1 MPRKRRSYPAE
12 LKAKVA
18 LEALREEA
26 TMAELAARYDVHP
39 NLIATWKKTA
49 RQTVLAGFSGNH
61 ERQEASRETEVKELR
76 AKIGE
81 LVIERDCYR
90 RPSVGEPRPESRD
103 GRSHPPTDQHR
114 TAMPLGVDRPL
125 VVLLRGHGREPV
137 DPAPDA
143 VDRRAVLGDAVLR
156 LAADDTLAP
165 PSGRHGLSQAGAP
178 PDAMGVHA
186 LYQRPRTSQ
195 PHPAHRIYPYLL
207 RDLPITRPNHVWC
220 TDVTY
225 IPLRRGFLYLVAV
238 MDWASRKVL
247 SWRLS
252 NTLDASFCVEALH
265 EALER
270 YGPPEIFNSDQ
281 GSQFTSVDFTD
292 VLTEAG
298 IRISMDGKG
307 RWMDNVFIERLWRSL
322 KYECV
327 YLSEFATGSQ
337 ARTGIGGWMDF
348 YDRCRPHSSLNDRTP
363 DEAYTND
370 GADTSPGL
378 RPVSCQPNVA

>member
-1 MPRKRRSYPAE
+1 M
-12 LKAKVA
+12 
-18 LEALREEA
+18 
-26 TMAELAARYDVHP
+26 
-39 NLIATWKKTA
+39 
-49 RQTVLAGFSGNH
+49 LAG
-61 ERQEASRETEVKELR
+61 LR
-76 AKIGE
+76 
-81 LVIERDCYR
+81 IEDDDAAVRVA
-90 RPSVGEPRPESRD
+90 VGD
-103 GRSHPPTDQHR
+103 
-114 TAMPLGVDRPL
+114 VDL
-125 VVLLRGHGREPV
+125 VVL
-137 DPAPDA
+137 
-143 VDRRAVLGDAVLR
+143 
-156 LAADDTLAP
+156 
-165 PSGRHGLSQAGAP
+165 
-178 PDAMGVHA
+178 GVHEDVSRLTEELGA
-186 LYQRPRTSQ
+186 AAAFRPPT
-195 PHPAHRIYPYLL
+195 
-207 RDLPITRPNHVWC
+207 
-220 TDVTY
+220 
-225 IPLRRGFLYLVAV
+225 
-238 MDWASRKVL
+238 
-247 SWRLS
+247 
-252 NTLDASFCVEALH
+252 EALH

-370 GADTSPGL
+370 GADTNPGL

>member
-1 MPRKRRSYPAE
+1 MVDPNHTRLSIVRQCRWVSIARSSFYYEGTGETPLTLRLMRLIDEQFLETPFFGSRQMTRWLRRQGDMVSRKR
-12 LKAKVA
+12 V
-18 LEALREEA
+18 
-26 TMAELAARYDVHP
+26 
-39 NLIATWKKTA
+39 
-49 RQTVLAGFSGNH
+49 
-61 ERQEASRETEVKELR
+61 
-76 AKIGE
+76 
-81 LVIERDCYR
+81 R
-90 RPSVGEPRPESRD
+90 RLMR
-103 GRSHPPTDQHR
+103 
-114 TAMPLGVDRPL
+114 
-125 VVLLRGHGREPV
+125 LL
-137 DPAPDA
+137 
-143 VDRRAVLGDAVLR
+143 
-156 LAADDTLAP
+156 
-165 PSGRHGLSQAGAP
+165 
-178 PDAMGVHA
+178 GVHA

-207 RDLPITRPNHVWC
+207 RNLPITRPNHVWC

-225 IPLRRGFLYLVAV
+225 IPLQRGFLYLVAV
-238 MDWASRKVL
+238 MDWASRTVL

-327 YLSEFATGSQ
+327 YLSEFATCSE
-337 ARTGIGGWMDF
+337 ARSGISWWMDF
-348 YDRCRPHSSLNDRTP
+348 YNERRPHSALDDRTP
-363 DEAYTND
+363 QEAYTD
-370 GADTSPGL
+370 GEVARSPGL
-378 RPVSCQPNVA
+378 RPVSRQPKVA

>member
-1 MPRKRRSYPAE
+1 MVDPNHPRISIVRQCRLVSIARSSFYDAGTGESPLTLRLMRLIDEQFLETPFYGSRQMTRWLRRQGDMVSRKR
-12 LKAKVA
+12 V
-18 LEALREEA
+18 
-26 TMAELAARYDVHP
+26 
-39 NLIATWKKTA
+39 
-49 RQTVLAGFSGNH
+49 
-61 ERQEASRETEVKELR
+61 
-76 AKIGE
+76 
-81 LVIERDCYR
+81 R
-90 RPSVGEPRPESRD
+90 RLMR
-103 GRSHPPTDQHR
+103 
-114 TAMPLGVDRPL
+114 
-125 VVLLRGHGREPV
+125 LL
-137 DPAPDA
+137 
-143 VDRRAVLGDAVLR
+143 
-156 LAADDTLAP
+156 
-165 PSGRHGLSQAGAP
+165 
-178 PDAMGVHA
+178 GVHA

-220 TDVTY
+220 TDVTD

-252 NTLDASFCVEALH
+252 TTLDARFCVEALH

-270 YGPPEIFNSDQ
+270 DGPPEIFNSDQ
-281 GSQFTSVDFTD
+281 GSQFTSVDVTD

-307 RWMDNVFIERLWRSL
+307 RWLDNVFIERLWRSL
-322 KYECV
+322 TYECV

-337 ARTGIGGWMDF
+337 ARPGIGGWMDF

>member
-1 MPRKRRSYPAE
+1 MVDP
-12 LKAKVA
+12 
-18 LEALREEA
+18 
-26 TMAELAARYDVHP
+26 T
-39 NLIATWKKTA
+39 
-49 RQTVLAGFSGNH
+49 
-61 ERQEASRETEVKELR
+61 
-76 AKIGE
+76 
-81 LVIERDCYR
+81 
-90 RPSVGEPRPESRD
+90 
-103 GRSHPPTDQHR
+103 TDQHR

-137 DPAPDA
+137 DPAPEA
-143 VDRRAVLGDAVLR
+143 VDHRRAVLGDAVLR

-178 PDAMGVHA
+178 PDATAGGCT
-186 LYQRPRTSQ
+186 RSTSGPGTSQ

-225 IPLRRGFLYLVAV
+225 IPLRRGFLSLVAV
-238 MDWASRKVL
+238 MDWASRTGL

-252 NTLDASFCVEALH
+252 NTLEASFCVEALH
-265 EALER
+265 EARER

-337 ARTGIGGWMDF
+337 AR
-348 YDRCRPHSSLNDRTP
+348 DRHRRV
-363 DEAYTND
+363 D
-370 GADTSPGL
+370 GLL
-378 RPVSCQPNVA
+378 RPVPAPTRRSTTGRRTRRTLTTGLTRARGYGRSPVSPMSLEA

>member
-1 MPRKRRSYPAE
+1 MPAADQANASQADPPGLTVSVSVSALQHLLIEVLRRPVE
-12 LKAKVA
+12 FT
-18 LEALREEA
+18 EALR
-26 TMAELAARYDVHP
+26 
-39 NLIATWKKTA
+39 
-49 RQTVLAGFSGNH
+49 
-61 ERQEASRETEVKELR
+61 
-76 AKIGE
+76 
-81 LVIERDCYR
+81 
-90 RPSVGEPRPESRD
+90 
-103 GRSHPPTDQHR
+103 
-114 TAMPLGVDRPL
+114 
-125 VVLLRGHGREPV
+125 
-137 DPAPDA
+137 
-143 VDRRAVLGDAVLR
+143 
-156 LAADDTLAP
+156 
-165 PSGRHGLSQAGAP
+165 
-178 PDAMGVHA
+178 
-186 LYQRPRTSQ
+186 
-195 PHPAHRIYPYLL
+195 
-207 RDLPITRPNHVWC
+207 
-220 TDVTY
+220 
-225 IPLRRGFLYLVAV
+225 
-238 MDWASRKVL
+238 
-247 SWRLS
+247 
-252 NTLDASFCVEALH
+252 

-370 GADTSPGL
+370 GADTNPGL

>member
-1 MPRKRRSYPAE
+1 MPGRRDGLGEPHGA
-12 LKAKVA
+12 
-18 LEALREEA
+18 
-26 TMAELAARYDVHP
+26 
-39 NLIATWKKTA
+39 
-49 RQTVLAGFSGNH
+49 VLARVH
-61 ERQEASRETEVKELR
+61 TRE
-76 AKIGE
+76 
-81 LVIERDCYR
+81 
-90 RPSVGEPRPESRD
+90 
-103 GRSHPPTDQHR
+103 
-114 TAMPLGVDRPL
+114 
-125 VVLLRGHGREPV
+125 
-137 DPAPDA
+137 
-143 VDRRAVLGDAVLR
+143 
-156 LAADDTLAP
+156 
-165 PSGRHGLSQAGAP
+165 
-178 PDAMGVHA
+178 
-186 LYQRPRTSQ
+186 
-195 PHPAHRIYPYLL
+195 
-207 RDLPITRPNHVWC
+207 
-220 TDVTY
+220 
-225 IPLRRGFLYLVAV
+225 
-238 MDWASRKVL
+238 
-247 SWRLS
+247 
-252 NTLDASFCVEALH
+252 ASFCVEAVR

-270 YGPPEIFNSDQ
+270 DGPPEIFNSDQ